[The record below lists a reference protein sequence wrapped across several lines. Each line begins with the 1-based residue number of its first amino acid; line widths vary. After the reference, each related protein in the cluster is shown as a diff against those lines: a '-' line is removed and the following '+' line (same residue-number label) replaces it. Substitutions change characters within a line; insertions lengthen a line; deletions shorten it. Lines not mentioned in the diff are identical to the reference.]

1 MIKTYMINHFDIVV
15 ICYLN
20 IIHVETDRVLYDKTH
35 LFTLM

>member
-1 MIKTYMINHFDIVV
+1 MIKTYMLNKSDIVV

-20 IIHVETDRVLYDKTH
+20 IIHVETDRVLNDKIH